1 MTVSATPPPSP
12 RSDPGSNEDG
22 KQTRRRPSV
31 VFCANTGW
39 YLYNFRQTTIQ
50 ALADVVSIVRAFRR
64 LRPDLVFNFTPKCN
78 IYGTLAAGALGIPCV
93 NTTSGVGYLFGRES
107 AAARALQVLYRV
119 TQPRAALV
127 FFQNEQDREL
137 FVSSGYVQP
146 AQARRLMGSGVPLS
160 RFEFAPRPS
169 DGTVRCL
176 FVGRL
181 RSSKGIRVFVD
192 AARVL
197 GAESSIYSFAIL
209 GPHDPESPDSVPPQ
223 DLEEWVSQGLIEYL
237 GFTDRVEEVLPEYDV
252 VVYPSLY
259 GEGMPRTLLE
269 AAAMGKIGVTS
280 DTRGCREAVTPDS
293 GYVLPEVTA
302 DEVCRAIRDYASK
315 DATSRFAM
323 ALAARRLAETSF
335 SDESNI
341 RAYVEAAEQVIPK
354 RPGAHPA

>member
-1 MTVSATPPPSP
+1 
-12 RSDPGSNEDG
+12 
-22 KQTRRRPSV
+22 
-31 VFCANTGW
+31 
-39 YLYNFRQTTIQ
+39 
-50 ALADVVSIVRAFRR
+50 
-64 LRPDLVFNFTPKCN
+64 
-78 IYGTLAAGALGIPCV
+78 
-93 NTTSGVGYLFGRES
+93 
-107 AAARALQVLYRV
+107 
-119 TQPRAALV
+119 
-127 FFQNEQDREL
+127 
-137 FVSSGYVQP
+137 
-146 AQARRLMGSGVPLS
+146 
-160 RFEFAPRPS
+160 
-169 DGTVRCL
+169 
-176 FVGRL
+176 
-181 RSSKGIRVFVD
+181 
-192 AARVL
+192 
-197 GAESSIYSFAIL
+197 
-209 GPHDPESPDSVPPQ
+209 VPPQ